1 MEKIAMTKFINTIKD
16 SSYDLDTDLNNIS
29 KDIVGKKKKYSID
42 FENSNINVYVTPTG
56 YATASQRKANKSAK
70 IAIIKED
77 GLGDALNVQYWVR
90 HPKVQNADADSFVLM
105 MGGIVETTITL
116 MLATNGF
123 KARHKKGQNF
133 TKEFNA
139 VSTDFGFEIE
149 DRKIVGDS
157 PRLQELISKFTEELL
172 RIKNFPISD
181 TDIPSS
187 SSTTKEKIKFVCEEK
202 CEENKTR
209 KFSVNLGDVIK
220 LVSPQ
225 ICGECEQEILPTDS
239 SVVVFTYSDRDQTQ
253 VVDRILEEVGLT
265 N

>member
-1 MEKIAMTKFINTIKD
+1 MTKFINTIKD

-139 VSTDFGFEIE
+139 VSTDLRFEIE

-239 SVVVFTYSDRDQTQ
+239 SVVVFTYSDRDQTR

>member
-1 MEKIAMTKFINTIKD
+1 MTKFINTIKD

-139 VSTDFGFEIE
+139 VSTDLGFEIE
-149 DRKIVGDS
+149 
-157 PRLQELISKFTEELL
+157 TEKLWATAHDF
-172 RIKNFPISD
+172 KN
-181 TDIPSS
+181 
-187 SSTTKEKIKFVCEEK
+187 
-202 CEENKTR
+202 
-209 KFSVNLGDVIK
+209 
-220 LVSPQ
+220 
-225 ICGECEQEILPTDS
+225 
-239 SVVVFTYSDRDQTQ
+239 
-253 VVDRILEEVGLT
+253 
-265 N
+265 